1 MPFRRRASPPAWLA
15 ALALAFV
22 LALVTDAVRAAP
34 APAGERF
41 AVLVSIDGLMPAS
54 YTAPDALGLSVPN
67 LRRLV
72 AEGASAEGVVG
83 VLPSVTYPSHT
94 TMTTGVPPRLH
105 GITGNRIFDPAGD
118 SNEAWTWYAEDVRV
132 PTLLGAA
139 RGRGLRTATLFW
151 PVTVGAAAEAV
162 VPEFWRSGSRHA
174 DDHWQLDLNYTQN
187 FPLNERFNIQLR
199 ADIFNAFDEQTGY
212 DIQPIR
218 SAADFGLPRRLF
230 EPRRLQLAVRF
241 EF

>member
-1 MPFRRRASPPAWLA
+1 MIGIRLVPPSVWGPE
-15 ALALAFV
+15 
-22 LALVTDAVRAAP
+22 VT
-34 APAGERF
+34 RF
-41 AVLVSIDGLMPAS
+41 AEPA
-54 YTAPDALGLSVPN
+54 
-67 LRRLV
+67 
-72 AEGASAEGVVG
+72 
-83 VLPSVTYPSHT
+83 
-94 TMTTGVPPRLH
+94 
-105 GITGNRIFDPAGD
+105 
-118 SNEAWTWYAEDVRV
+118 
-132 PTLLGAA
+132 
-139 RGRGLRTATLFW
+139 
-151 PVTVGAAAEAV
+151 
-162 VPEFWRSGSRHA
+162 GSRHA